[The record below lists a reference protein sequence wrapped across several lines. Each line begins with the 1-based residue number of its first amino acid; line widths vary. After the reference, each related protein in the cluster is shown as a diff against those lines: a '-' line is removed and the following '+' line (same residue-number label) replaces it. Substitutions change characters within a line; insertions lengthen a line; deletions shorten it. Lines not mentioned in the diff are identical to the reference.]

1 VQVFSFLIEPVLQL
15 VNLLE
20 LHSLIRKELSLV
32 LLSRELDMRWRV
44 PSFDW
49 LFVL

>member
-1 VQVFSFLIEPVLQL
+1 
-15 VNLLE
+15 
-20 LHSLIRKELSLV
+20 LIRKELRVVS
-32 LLSRELDMRWRV
+32 LSRKLNMRWRV

>member
-1 VQVFSFLIEPVLQL
+1 
-15 VNLLE
+15 
-20 LHSLIRKELSLV
+20 LIRKELRIVS
-32 LLSRELDMRWRV
+32 LSRKLDMGWHV

>member
-1 VQVFSFLIEPVLQL
+1 
-15 VNLLE
+15 
-20 LHSLIRKELSLV
+20 LIRKELRIVS
-32 LLSRELDMRWRV
+32 LSRKLDMRWRV

>member
-1 VQVFSFLIEPVLQL
+1 
-15 VNLLE
+15 
-20 LHSLIRKELSLV
+20 LIRKELRLVSLGG
-32 LLSRELDMRWRV
+32 RLDMRWRV